1 METTKISIE
10 RSSSRKKTLKLG
22 FQNNNPVFNKNN
34 REKERCIF
42 PSNKG
47 VLMTFKVMSSMAK

>member
-1 METTKISIE
+1 MSME
-10 RSSSRKKTLKLG
+10 RSSSRKKTMKLG

-34 REKERCIF
+34 KEKERCIL

-47 VLMTFKVMSSMAK
+47 ILMAIKVMNSMAK

>member
-1 METTKISIE
+1 MESAKMSME
-10 RSSSRKKTLKLG
+10 RSSSRKKTVKLG

-34 REKERCIF
+34 KEKERCIL

-47 VLMTFKVMSSMAK
+47 ILMAIKVMNSMAK

>member
-34 REKERCIF
+34 KE
-42 PSNKG
+42 NE
-47 VLMTFKVMSSMAK
+47 M